1 MYYRYHGNQIRCHG
15 NRSHAWLFFAD
26 LCRSIDICSFKGV
39 FDILLCFLRSVAME
53 TKCHAWLIFPDF
65 YELRAFLQIWGHL
78 WYNQLFKVVIGV
90 ARGTLRV
97 TWLLLAIARILV
109 SFFVIPFAMKIL
121 FFVLFIENT
130 EWNLKKMVSCHSY
143 DVWQLFYCVIY
154 PF

>member
-26 LCRSIDICSFKGV
+26 LCRAIDICSFKGV

-53 TKCHAWLIFPDF
+53 TKCHAWLIFPNF

-109 SFFVIPFAMKIL
+109 IIL
-121 FFVLFIENT
+121 FFLLSSLNLFVRECSHKT
-130 EWNLKKMVSCHSY
+130 TQYMKLK
-143 DVWQLFYCVIY
+143 